1 MFVDRVSTMPRKVKQ
16 RIVEMSVLHRGLSV
30 VALAVVL
37 CACAASPESIKA
49 ANYNSSPYAYL
60 TCPQLAQYK
69 AMLNGRLVQA
79 SSEQDNARLED
90 VVGNLTLGIPV
101 GSASHKW
108 TPWQIAD
115 LKGFVDN
122 NRYLLDLLKTG
133 QQGAADADRVRA
145 AANKPKL

>member
-1 MFVDRVSTMPRKVKQ
+1 MMFVDRVSTMPRKVKQ

-30 VALAVVL
+30 AALAVVL

-108 TPWQIAD
+108 TPWRIAD
-115 LKGFVDN
+115 LKGRIVAVE
-122 NRYLLDLLKTG
+122 RVET
-133 QQGAADADRVRA
+133 ADSCARQREA
-145 AANKPKL
+145 SATN